1 MSLTMIHNN
10 DEQCGILNYK
20 LSIPQKI
27 SRIAYYNFQ
36 QLNSDLLFLNNILN
50 LFPSLP
56 VQIIFFQ
63 ILRYF
68 IHEDRRS
75 IQKTV
80 RLLKQN
86 AIKLR
91 LSDTVGGQDASDN
104 WTSLIMSDNKSP
116 LVLPP
121 FAVYHSHN
129 RS

>member
-1 MSLTMIHNN
+1 MSLTMIHDN
-10 DEQCGILNYK
+10 DEQCRILNYK
-20 LSIPQKI
+20 LSIPQEI
-27 SRIAYYNFQ
+27 SRITYYNFQ
-36 QLNSDLLFLNNILN
+36 QLNTDLLSLNNILS
-50 LFPSLP
+50 LFSSLP
-56 VQIIFFQ
+56 IQLTSFQ

-68 IHEDRRS
+68 IHEKRWN

-86 AIKLR
+86 AIKLY

>member
-1 MSLTMIHNN
+1 MSLTMIHDN

-27 SRIAYYNFQ
+27 SHIAYYNFQ

-121 FAVYHSHN
+121 FAVYYSHN

>member
-1 MSLTMIHNN
+1 MSVTMIHDN
-10 DEQCGILNYK
+10 DEQCRILNYK

-27 SRIAYYNFQ
+27 SRIAYYDFQ

-50 LFPSLP
+50 LFLSLP
-56 VQIIFFQ
+56 IQLTSFQ

-68 IHEDRRS
+68 IHEERWN

-80 RLLKQN
+80 RLLQQN

-91 LSDTVGGQDASDN
+91 LSDTVDGQDASDN
-104 WTSLIMSDNKSP
+104 WTSLIISDNKSP

>member
-1 MSLTMIHNN
+1 MSLTMIHDN
-10 DEQCGILNYK
+10 DEQCRILNYK

-27 SRIAYYNFQ
+27 SRIAYYDFQ

-50 LFPSLP
+50 LFLSLP
-56 VQIIFFQ
+56 IQLTSFQ

-68 IHEDRRS
+68 IHEERWN

-80 RLLKQN
+80 RLLQQN

-91 LSDTVGGQDASDN
+91 LSDTVDGQDASDN
-104 WTSLIMSDNKSP
+104 WTSLIISDNKSP